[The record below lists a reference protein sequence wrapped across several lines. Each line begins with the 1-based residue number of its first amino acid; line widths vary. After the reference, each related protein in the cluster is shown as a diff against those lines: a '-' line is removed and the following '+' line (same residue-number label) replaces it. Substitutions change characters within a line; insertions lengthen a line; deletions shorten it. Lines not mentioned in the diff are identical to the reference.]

1 MRSRRPHSLSSRPAV
16 GAVAALAAAAAVL
29 LAGCGGA
36 DEPSALDAGHR
47 EPAAPAAASPAATP
61 SSTAVPAAVTPAD
74 EVDVYVAVGAS
85 ETVGVGADRPA
96 SQAWPHVLQRRE
108 LADARYVNLGVS
120 GSTVGQALTE
130 QLPQALA
137 AEPDLVT
144 VWLAVNDITHGVQV
158 QTYEQQLRTLVHA
171 LRRGGATEV
180 LVGNVPAVQDLPA
193 YRACLPGA
201 TTDVE
206 CLLPVVPPKA
216 LVAATVRSFNAAVD
230 RVVTAE
236 GARLV
241 DLSARQDLTRLT
253 GDDGFH
259 PSTRGHR
266 LVAATFATALER

>member
-1 MRSRRPHSLSSRPAV
+1 M
-16 GAVAALAAAAAVL
+16 
-29 LAGCGGA
+29 GA
-36 DEPSALDAGHR
+36 DHP
-47 EPAAPAAASPAATP
+47 
-61 SSTAVPAAVTPAD
+61 
-74 EVDVYVAVGAS
+74 AS
-85 ETVGVGADRPA
+85 E
-96 SQAWPHVLQRRE
+96 AWPHVLQRRE
-108 LADARYVNLGVS
+108 LADARYVNVGVS
-120 GSTVGQALTE
+120 GSTVGQALTD

-144 VWLAVNDITHGVQV
+144 VWLAVNDITHSIAV

-201 TTDVE
+201 TSDVE
-206 CLLPVVPPKA
+206 CVLPVVPPEE

-230 RVVTAE
+230 RVVEAE

>member
-1 MRSRRPHSLSSRPAV
+1 MRSRRHHDPSSRPAL
-16 GAVAALAAAAAVL
+16 GALGTFAAAAAVL
-29 LAGCGGA
+29 LAGCSGGDGPA
-36 DEPSALDAGHR
+36 ATSATPSVSGPAASSATPSA
-47 EPAAPAAASPAATP
+47 AAASATP
-61 SSTAVPAAVTPAD
+61 AG

-85 ETVGVGADRPA
+85 ETVGVGADHPA

-108 LADARYVNLGVS
+108 LADARYVNVGVS

-144 VWLAVNDITHGVQV
+144 VWLAVNDITHGVTV

-171 LRRGGATEV
+171 LRRDGATEV

-206 CLLPVVPPKA
+206 CVLPVVPPA
-216 LVAATVRSFNAAVD
+216 ELVAATVQSFNAAVE
-230 RVVTAE
+230 RVVEAE

-241 DLSARQDLTRLT
+241 DLSARRDLTRLT

-266 LVAATFATALER
+266 LVAATFATALEH